1 MEYANENAGIELL
14 LAHMNLEDFID
25 VMGHLY
31 PPEDTAVIE
40 ESLVSMAQEEM
51 DEIEETASSL
61 LLDDSDDDKPS
72 LLGVCMKYGT
82 VNDLLSFANWVSN
95 TPQTTLQQQK
105 HEMGVVLNKKNMAV
119 KNGRYQIDSDVMLF
133 PWKLTYRNIG
143 SDHIPRG
150 AFGKVHLAQDTQTR
164 KRMACKLV
172 CEIQECSLSR

>member
-1 MEYANENAGIELL
+1 MEYANENARIELL

-95 TPQTTLQQQK
+95 TPQTTLQHQK
-105 HEMGVVLNKKNMAV
+105 HEMGVVLNKSFNKNLPLFDDIIGIINVPMVASV
-119 KNGRYQIDSDVMLF
+119 AAAKRKTESTDSLLLKPESAAASHGQFAKPV
-133 PWKLTYRNIG
+133 
-143 SDHIPRG
+143 
-150 AFGKVHLAQDTQTR
+150 
-164 KRMACKLV
+164 
-172 CEIQECSLSR
+172 SLSRLPKIQDMS